1 MIVFITGTSRGLGRF
16 LKQRLVQ
23 RGHTVVGCSR
33 APAQGSDD
41 LRLDV
46 TDASACEDALR
57 WIKQRHGRIDAVVNN
72 AGYHLVG
79 AALETTPEELRAQME
94 LNFFGSVNVLRAAVP
109 LMIEQRAG
117 RLVNVGSIGGVLASP
132 FAAAYNASKFALE
145 GYAAAL
151 RAECA
156 PFGVHVSNLR
166 PAFVRTGTHGRS
178 LVATRGEHALFSPHR
193 MKVLR
198 HMEAGGEKGV
208 PMEAVARA
216 LERTL
221 SARQPRFHDSVDG
234 LAARLAL
241 LRVLMPQRMFE
252 AIVVRNT
259 APGWPEAATRS
270 LPNPSNRSGTLTL
283 QPPRREPDGTPLR
296 PAPQAGMRR
305 RGHPH

>member
-57 WIKQRHGRIDAVVNN
+57 WIKQRYGRIDAVVNN

-94 LNFFGSVNVLRAAVP
+94 LSFFGSVNVLRAAVP

-156 PFGVHVSNLR
+156 PFGVHVSNLT

-198 HMEAGGEKGV
+198 HMEAGGEKGL

-252 AIVVRNT
+252 AIMVRNA

-270 LPNPSNRSGTLTL
+270 LPNP
-283 QPPRREPDGTPLR
+283 
-296 PAPQAGMRR
+296 
-305 RGHPH
+305 

>member
-57 WIKQRHGRIDAVVNN
+57 WIKQRYGRIDAVVNN

-94 LNFFGSVNVLRAAVP
+94 LNFF
-109 LMIEQRAG
+109 
-117 RLVNVGSIGGVLASP
+117 GSIGGVLASP

-156 PFGVHVSNLR
+156 PFGVHVSNLT

-178 LVATRGEHALFSPHR
+178 PVATRGEHALFSPHR

-198 HMEAGGEKGV
+198 HM
-208 PMEAVARA
+208 
-216 LERTL
+216 
-221 SARQPRFHDSVDG
+221 
-234 LAARLAL
+234 
-241 LRVLMPQRMFE
+241 
-252 AIVVRNT
+252 
-259 APGWPEAATRS
+259 
-270 LPNPSNRSGTLTL
+270 
-283 QPPRREPDGTPLR
+283 
-296 PAPQAGMRR
+296 
-305 RGHPH
+305 